1 MDFLLRR
8 RSRIP
13 ENSTTTVVVA
23 RREAEEKKSE
33 EREGEKAGEAEG
45 EGEET
50 AQEVDEAE
58 EGEKRCR
65 LCYGGEEDGP
75 LVQPCAC
82 RGSIKWIHEH
92 CLTKWRCT
100 STNEDAAYRCGQCL
114 DEYRDPLSIVLLSA
128 RLRAERA
135 KEQTSSFTLDILAQ
149 ELQDQGKYD
158 EAEPL
163 YREAL
168 KVQRETLGDRHPST
182 LASINNLGTLLKVK
196 GDLAAAELLHREVL
210 EVQRVSLGDRHPNTL
225 ISINNLGTLLY
236 TKGDLAAAEPLF
248 REALE
253 VKRKTLETGI

>member
-1 MDFLLRR
+1 MGWFDFSIRLQPRR
-8 RSRIP
+8 TSGC
-13 ENSTTTVVVA
+13 TATACA
-23 RREAEEKKSE
+23 RRAFDCTATCARGGEEEEPAATAEKGE
-33 EREGEKAGEAEG
+33 ERVREVDVEKGEKAGE
-45 EGEET
+45 GEE
-50 AQEVDEAE
+50 AAE
-58 EGEKRCR
+58 EEKRCR
-65 LCYGGEEDGP
+65 LCLEGEEDGP

-149 ELQDQGKYD
+149 ELQTQGNYD

-168 KVQRETLGDRHPST
+168 KMDRKALGSRHPNTLIAINNLGQLLQVKGNLAAAEPLLNEALGGRRETLGDRHPET
-182 LASINNLGTLLKVK
+182 LIAICNLGTLLKSK
-196 GDLAAAELLHREVL
+196 
-210 EVQRVSLGDRHPNTL
+210 
-225 ISINNLGTLLY
+225 
-236 TKGDLAAAEPLF
+236 
-248 REALE
+248 
-253 VKRKTLETGI
+253 

>member
-1 MDFLLRR
+1 MVECNDFWNLTGNNCFLSRKAAMDFLLRR
-8 RSRIP
+8 RSRTP

-50 AQEVDEAE
+50 VQEVDEAE

-100 STNEDAAYRCGQCL
+100 STNEDAAY
-114 DEYRDPLSIVLLSA
+114 
-128 RLRAERA
+128 
-135 KEQTSSFTLDILAQ
+135 T
-149 ELQDQGKYD
+149 
-158 EAEPL
+158 
-163 YREAL
+163 
-168 KVQRETLGDRHPST
+168 
-182 LASINNLGTLLKVK
+182 
-196 GDLAAAELLHREVL
+196 AAA
-210 EVQRVSLGDRHPNTL
+210 SA
-225 ISINNLGTLLY
+225 GTS
-236 TKGDLAAAEPLF
+236 TA
-248 REALE
+248 
-253 VKRKTLETGI
+253 TH